1 MLFSDSTHFCYTLT
15 LISTTSLVKM
25 HLEQPCGCV
34 AMKAPVGLSSRRA
47 VCVSR
52 WRGFA
57 LTSVRA
63 ATNAKNKN
71 QIPLN
76 MPRVQQRRPLPAAE
90 TGRNCWGRGQRGA
103 STVQGTMRMLGAAT
117 RAAFWDTA
125 PSYRRCGNYRIS
137 QQTAKNNK
145 EQQKSGA
152 QCLATGSERRFFCA
166 YWLRNLIKW

>member
-15 LISTTSLVKM
+15 LISTTPLVKM

-52 WRGFA
+52 WKGFA

-90 TGRNCWGRGQRGA
+90 AGRSCWGRGQQSTSALHEVDAGSRNPYWREAPERFDPFFLFFKIFAGKPRSA
-103 STVQGTMRMLGAAT
+103 SYSFTERQ
-117 RAAFWDTA
+117 
-125 PSYRRCGNYRIS
+125 
-137 QQTAKNNK
+137 
-145 EQQKSGA
+145 
-152 QCLATGSERRFFCA
+152 ERRDA
-166 YWLRNLIKW
+166 DR

>member
-1 MLFSDSTHFCYTLT
+1 MPSVSLWASSAEILFLMFELPENLRIFWKLFFTKRGRSGQLHRILKTHFPAGAFR
-15 LISTTSLVKM
+15 VKM
-25 HLEQPCGCV
+25 CLERPCDCK

-52 WRGFA
+52 WKGFA

-90 TGRNCWGRGQRGA
+90 AGRSCWGRGQQDTNA
-103 STVQGTMRMLGAAT
+103 AQGMKWMLGAAT
-117 RAAFWDTA
+117 LGGH
-125 PSYRRCGNYRIS
+125 S
-137 QQTAKNNK
+137 
-145 EQQKSGA
+145 KSFN
-152 QCLATGSERRFFCA
+152 QR
-166 YWLRNLIKW
+166 